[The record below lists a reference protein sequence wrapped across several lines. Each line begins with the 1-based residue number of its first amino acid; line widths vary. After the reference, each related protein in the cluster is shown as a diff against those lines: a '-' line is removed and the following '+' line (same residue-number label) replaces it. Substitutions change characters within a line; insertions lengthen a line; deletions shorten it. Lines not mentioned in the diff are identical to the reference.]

1 MHFPYRFIIV
11 TLVFAAVLA
20 AGCTLGTGPAV
31 PVTPVPVTGPDL
43 QNLALRP
50 SEVPSCF
57 SLTDQHVKSSG
68 EVGQLAKDLG
78 WQAGYQVMYTCPGS
92 GPEPTVIIHSLA
104 IYPAG
109 NISGIA
115 SLVDHQDRSASYTYR
130 DLSFP
135 DKNSIMIGFFGKA
148 GRTEIPGI
156 SAGTDVLI
164 SNSVPGT
171 TAVSGSDV
179 AEIIFYRGTCFNVM
193 KMTGPGTNMTLLRD
207 IALGVSAKIP

>member
-1 MHFPYRFIIV
+1 MQFSCRFIIV
-11 TLVFAAVLA
+11 ILVFIAVLA
-20 AGCTLGTGPAV
+20 TGCTQGTGPAA

-50 SEVPSCF
+50 SEVPACF
-57 SLTDQHVKSSG
+57 SLTDQHTKSSG
-68 EVGQLAKDLG
+68 DVGELAKDLG
-78 WQAGYQVMYTCPGS
+78 WQAGYEVTYTCPWS

-115 SLVDHQDRSASYTYR
+115 SMVDHQDRSASYTYR

-135 DKNSIMIGFFGKA
+135 DKNSIMSGFFGKT

-164 SNSVPGT
+164 SNSVPET
-171 TAVSGSDV
+171 DAVSGSDV

-207 IALGVSAKIP
+207 MALGVSAKIP